1 MQVIN
6 CMLLCS
12 LIGLVVYDHNSLV
25 TLEAQLPM
33 VQSEIDNLQ
42 TEVTTKQQV
51 QIQELHD
58 EVQEEHNLTFL
69 TLAGIFTLLTCLIS
83 MFHMSSHL
91 QKMVQPTIQR
101 KIVAILWM
109 SPIYSVTSFLSLL
122 YPPLEG
128 YCAIV
133 KDFYESYCIY
143 TFLSFLIAVLGRG
156 DRDQA
161 VQVLSRYAN
170 HLHRPTRFLSWFY
183 DSPPEASDQAKA
195 SAVITECQIL
205 AMQFVFIRP
214 LTTVVYV
221 IYTSLR
227 DSGDSDSGDT
237 IGNTT
242 GSSDDIYYA
251 AGGTGTGTGT
261 DAPMED
267 YNGTRLRWLEGGG
280 GDWEDLVDEAATN
293 ETASSI
299 FTTLAPTVAPM
310 VQSILESLAPSAAT
324 PINAFSTYAPVANN
338 TVIPTYEE
346 GVLATEA
353 YFKSFSFVLTMI
365 VNISVFFAF
374 TGLLKFYHAVHEEL
388 KWCRP
393 WPKFVTIKGVV
404 FLTFW
409 QGLVILIVV
418 NLGSNGDD
426 DPSAQ
431 AKRYQNILI
440 CLEMLFFSITHWCV
454 FPAEEWEKDYQP
466 PQVVHK
472 AGIGI
477 QDFVSDVG
485 YIVKSGREGRKTR
498 RRRKTRDHG
507 GLYARPATAS
517 MVTSTSTL
525 SEEGEDVEISQQG
538 VVLVDET
545 AGYNNTIGTTRRVV
559 PSRARVLSEG
569 SSVKAD
575 DELDDWDTEM
585 L

>member
-1 MQVIN
+1 
-6 CMLLCS
+6 MLLCS
-12 LIGLVVYDHNSLV
+12 LIGLVVYDHNSIV
-25 TLEAQLPM
+25 TLQAELPV
-33 VQSEIDNLQ
+33 VQNEIDNLQ

-91 QKMVQPTIQR
+91 QKMVQPLIQR

-109 SPIYSVTSFLSLL
+109 SPIYSVTSFLSLI
-122 YPPLEG
+122 YPPAEG

-170 HLHRPTRFLSWFY
+170 HLHRPTRCLSWFY
-183 DSPPEASDQAKA
+183 DPPPETSDQAKA

-221 IYTSLR
+221 IYMSLR
-227 DSGDSDSGDT
+227 DSDDT
-237 IGNTT
+237 TTT
-242 GSSDDIYYA
+242 GSSSSSDDSYYA
-251 AGGTGTGTGT
+251 AGGT
-261 DAPMED
+261 DAPIMEE
-267 YNGTRLRWLEGGG
+267 YNGTRWLEG
-280 GDWEDLVDEAATN
+280 DMLDDVATN

-299 FTTLAPTVAPM
+299 FATLAPTVAPM
-310 VQSILESLAPSAAT
+310 VQSIVETFAPTAALMDDEFGT
-324 PINAFSTYAPVANN
+324 TTYAPVSND
-338 TVIPTYEE
+338 TSVIPNSYEE
-346 GVLATEA
+346 EKGVFAEDAEA

-365 VNISVFFAF
+365 VNVSVFFAF

-418 NLGSNGDD
+418 NLRSNGDD

-454 FPAEEWEKDYQP
+454 FPAEEWEKDYKP
-466 PQVVHK
+466 PEVVHK

-517 MVTSTSTL
+517 MVASTSTL
-525 SEEGEDVEISQQG
+525 SEEEE
-538 VVLVDET
+538 DET
-545 AGYNNTIGTTRRVV
+545 AGYDNNNTGVSTTARRVV